1 MFKKIRA
8 KKSLGLKLFAKRIIR
23 PTRYKAACLGQNFLT
38 NKSKLRKIADA
49 LDLKKGETIV
59 EIGPGHGELTEQ
71 IIGKLDNLGIGKYKI
86 ILIEKDSRL
95 IGDLKNKFQKNKN
108 IEVVEGDALKVLKKP
123 ISQLSNSPIAKYKI
137 VGNIPYYIT
146 GHLLRIISELKSKPE
161 IVVLLIQKE
170 VAQRIALRP
179 ALRRG
184 LRQGEQAQGKQN
196 MNLLAASVQ
205 FWAEPKIIDYV
216 SKRDFKPAPKV
227 DSAIIK
233 LQTTG
238 YKLQTNSKKYY
249 EFIRILFKQPRKT
262 ILNNLFNA
270 DLCGFKR
277 GLKRINSKKE
287 FIKEKLIG
295 LGINPIDRPQ
305 TLNIERIIELST
317 LF

>member
-8 KKSLGLKLFAKRIIR
+8 EKSLGLKLFAKRIIR
-23 PTRYKAACLGQNFLT
+23 PTRHRAARLGQNFLT
-38 NKSKLRKIADA
+38 NKFKLRKIADA
-49 LDLKKGETIV
+49 LDLKKGETVI

-146 GHLLRIISELKSKPE
+146 GYLLRIVSELKSKPE
-161 IVVLLIQKE
+161 IVVFLIQKE
-170 VAQRIALRP
+170 VARRIA
-179 ALRRG
+179 AKSS
-184 LRQGEQAQGKQN
+184 E

-233 LQTTG
+233 LQTTD

-262 ILNNLFNA
+262 ILNNL
-270 DLCGFKR
+270 
-277 GLKRINSKKE
+277 SVSYKKE
-287 FIKEKLIG
+287 KILENLAKA
-295 LGINPIDRPQ
+295 GISPTDRPQ
-305 TLNIERIIELST
+305 NLSMQDIKKLYNLNYE
-317 LF
+317 